1 MLSDI
6 YSSNS
11 NFLKA
16 EDLQD
21 KKPVLTISGA
31 EVVEKDYGDGPKK
44 QIILS
49 FDQTPKVLGLNYTNA
64 AKIAELTGTE
74 EFEEW
79 VGTSIKLY
87 KDTTKT
93 SGGKTVPCIRI
104 FPELPDQKAVAASAS
119 APAMTGPPTDDDES
133 QIPF

>member
-1 MLSDI
+1 MLSEI

-21 KKPVLTISGA
+21 KKPVLTISSA

-49 FDQTPKVLGLNYTNA
+49 FNQTPKVLGLNYTNA
-64 AKIAELTGTE
+64 SKIAELTGTE
-74 EFEEW
+74 EYEEW
-79 VGTSIKLY
+79 IGASIKLY

-93 SGGKTVPCIRI
+93 SGGKTVPCIRV
-104 FPELPDQKAVAASAS
+104 FPELPDAPAAIAASQQFSGTPQTDAS
-119 APAMTGPPTDDDES
+119 DD
-133 QIPF
+133 IPF